1 MISSKKY
8 VDQTLKKYQLVANK
22 ALGQN
27 FLIEEA
33 IVDSIIKQSNITKN
47 TYVMEIGPGLGA
59 LTEKLVQKAKFV
71 KVFEIDQNMCMILK
85 NTFKETKNLEICHV
99 DFLKVDLSQEFFKLK
114 DEQDIKIISNLP
126 YYITTQI
133 LSKILFS
140 NYSIHSLIVMMQK
153 EVGMKLYRPQLK
165 EKSPL
170 TTILQYQYQ
179 VDIIQ
184 HVSKNAY
191 LPRPEIDSM
200 VLKITKR
207 MPTIQAKDE
216 KILFDIIKELF
227 KNRRKTIANNLQS
240 YFKKKE
246 DVLTFLKDLSIAE
259 NKRIEQLSL
268 SEIILIANHLGE

>member
-1 MISSKKY
+1 MDIKVNETPIRTSRNFRINNIKIDDIEIPENIEKFKNVEIVSQNCIIDSKIDNKKLVY
-8 VDQTLKKYQLVANK
+8 GNGEILEENVNKFSNNVLKLTT
-22 ALGQN
+22 
-27 FLIEEA
+27 
-33 IVDSIIKQSNITKN
+33 TKN
-47 TYVMEIGPGLGA
+47 
-59 LTEKLVQKAKFV
+59 K
-71 KVFEIDQNMCMILK
+71 
-85 NTFKETKNLEICHV
+85 
-99 DFLKVDLSQEFFKLK
+99 
-114 DEQDIKIISNLP
+114 QDIKIISNLP

-200 VLKITKR
+200 VLKIKKR

-268 SEIILIANHLGE
+268 SEIILIADHLGE